1 MRVCELKHDRQRS
14 DCKDRKEKKT
24 SIPPLSLLCTA
35 DKFLKFTFLGMSCGY
50 HFIIIVNRS
59 TAFEKKKKKTLET
72 IKAILN

>member
-1 MRVCELKHDRQRS
+1 MIDRDQTART
-14 DCKDRKEKKT
+14 EKKT

-59 TAFEKKKKKTLET
+59 TAFEKKKKTLET